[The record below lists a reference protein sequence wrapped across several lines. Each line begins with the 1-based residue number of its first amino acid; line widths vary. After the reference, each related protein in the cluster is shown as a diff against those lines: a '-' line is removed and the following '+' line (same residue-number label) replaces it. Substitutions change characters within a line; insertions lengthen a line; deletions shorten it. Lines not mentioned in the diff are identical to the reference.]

1 MVFDTLARPGWGVKS
16 TRKVG
21 TALERGQEASRGHL
35 AIQAVMNEAAEQ
47 AVAIDSKIVNHI
59 NRTDPRMVESL
70 QIERLAGDA
79 DPGFVHLNNA
89 VDDFIANQNVIM
101 RTRLSDYDVSSIAV
115 ARLGV
120 GGAAQRG
127 QGFPILEAA
136 SLQKAIH
143 IAEPFEVA
151 ASVNIADQA
160 SDIAWQLRDTDIGV
174 GTHINMGMGQFI
186 PRSADDLLFS
196 FRDPTTVVTID
207 GPFKQLDIAAA
218 KWPIRESR
226 NSPMGS
232 ILTQGEFVVKSIDK
246 VENGHTII
254 HLEQLSTFSPPKTP
268 PKPKTPKT
276 GPPVKPKTGGAT
288 PVEKLENELKRINDD
303 LFKRLAGKEGP
314 DVPKLDDIDK
324 LEVDK
329 VLSGIEVEK
338 ALGSEKAMDITLFDV
353 RQFDPDQ
360 ITGAMRKFAGK
371 LGGPGLLGF
380 PRRTK
385 LGLEDFLDD
394 ISKLMEIVTKTNKL
408 NVSKKTPL
416 ELNSLGNKTLNAD
429 DISRILDYVQG
440 GLWDAQPD
448 PTGATGVKGNWPVD
462 LIEHIQAMSRKFGW
476 LK

>member
-1 MVFDTLARPGWGVKS
+1 
-16 TRKVG
+16 
-21 TALERGQEASRGHL
+21 
-35 AIQAVMNEAAEQ
+35 
-47 AVAIDSKIVNHI
+47 
-59 NRTDPRMVESL
+59 
-70 QIERLAGDA
+70 
-79 DPGFVHLNNA
+79 
-89 VDDFIANQNVIM
+89 
-101 RTRLSDYDVSSIAV
+101 
-115 ARLGV
+115 
-120 GGAAQRG
+120 
-127 QGFPILEAA
+127 
-136 SLQKAIH
+136 
-143 IAEPFEVA
+143 
-151 ASVNIADQA
+151 
-160 SDIAWQLRDTDIGV
+160 
-174 GTHINMGMGQFI
+174 MGMGQFI

-196 FRDPTTVVTID
+196 FRNPTTVVTID
-207 GPFKQLDIAAA
+207 GPFKQLDIDTA
-218 KWPIRESR
+218 KWALREKFYFTKPSQKLITAY
-226 NSPMGS
+226 SPMGS

-246 VENGHTII
+246 VKNGHTII
-254 HLEQLSTFSPPKTP
+254 HLEQLSTFSPPKKTP

-276 GPPVKPKTGGAT
+276 GPPVKPKTGGATPTDAPTPRQRKEAQDIKDDYQAFLDDLESQYLKDIEVENSATPEAVDDLMKRLTGKEGPTTGGAT

-329 VLSGIEVEK
+329 VLSGIEGLEK

-360 ITGAMRKFAGK
+360 ITGAMRKFAGR
-371 LGGPGLLGF
+371 LA
-380 PRRTK
+380 RRTK

-462 LIEHIQAMSRKFGW
+462 LIKHIQAMSRKFVDG
-476 LK
+476 